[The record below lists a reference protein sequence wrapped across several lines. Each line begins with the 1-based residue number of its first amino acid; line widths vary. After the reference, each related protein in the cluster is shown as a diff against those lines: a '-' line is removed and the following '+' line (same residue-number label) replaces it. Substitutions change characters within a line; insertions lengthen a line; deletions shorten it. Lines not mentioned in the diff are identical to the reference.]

1 MTIPFQFVMWIRV
14 RGFGFMHAR
23 LVSRLRQSLIV
34 PTDFLETAPS
44 SGIYLRKRW
53 KRNIGYSISRHILQ
67 QTPNSKRINF
77 HFFYAE
83 NLFLDISLQR

>member
-44 SGIYLRKRW
+44 SGIYLRKR
-53 KRNIGYSISRHILQ
+53 
-67 QTPNSKRINF
+67 
-77 HFFYAE
+77 
-83 NLFLDISLQR
+83 